1 MESHRS
7 ADGGKERDCWAP
19 PASEPPCLGD
29 ELLSLPYRLRTSS
42 STGRRAGN
50 SAVPLVV
57 GSPSFQTT
65 VQQADTQAA
74 SEDARHGAC

>member
-1 MESHRS
+1 MV
-7 ADGGKERDCWAP
+7 GKKGTAGLCLPQSRP
-19 PASEPPCLGD
+19 SLGD

>member
-1 MESHRS
+1 MQMVGKKGTAGLCLPQSRS
-7 ADGGKERDCWAP
+7 R
-19 PASEPPCLGD
+19 LGD